1 MTEVDFKELYN
12 KYSRSIFNYLF
23 FLSGDDSLAKD
34 LVQDTFL
41 KVWERRNEIQMQSIK
56 GLLYTIAKR
65 LYLDKQK
72 KKKVRFEFWRGRKSR
87 HSNRDP
93 QHQLEE
99 KEFYELL
106 INSIEKL
113 PQEQK
118 EVFLMNRIEKL
129 KYREIAVRL
138 DISIKTVEK
147 RMSKALRA
155 MHKIHTNI

>member
-1 MTEVDFKELYN
+1 MTEVDFKNLYN
-12 KYSRSIFNYLF
+12 EYSKSIFNYLF
-23 FLSGDDSLAKD
+23 FLSGDESLSKD
-34 LVQDTFL
+34 LTQDTFL
-41 KVWERRNEIQMQSIK
+41 KIWERRDEIQMQSVK
-56 GLLYTIAKR
+56 GLLFTISKR

-72 KKKVRFEFWRGRKSR
+72 RKKVRFEFWRGKKTKHLSM
-87 HSNRDP
+87 DP

-113 PQEQK
+113 PPDQK

-129 KYREIAVRL
+129 KYREIAERL
-138 DISIKTVEK
+138 GISVKTVEK
-147 RMSKALRA
+147 RMSKALRT